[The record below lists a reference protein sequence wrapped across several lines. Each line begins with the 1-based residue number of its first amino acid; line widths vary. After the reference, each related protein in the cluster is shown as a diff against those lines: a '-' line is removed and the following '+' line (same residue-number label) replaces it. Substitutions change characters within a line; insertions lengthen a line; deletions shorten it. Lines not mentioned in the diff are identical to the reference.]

1 MVLIWHS
8 LQKSLLE
15 AYFYF
20 SKEFFKNVKNDLLCQ
35 KWHILI
41 KVKDKTSFLTCFQAT
56 NSQNKIHLMYLM
68 SIF

>member
-20 SKEFFKNVKNDLLCQ
+20 SKEFLKKIQNDLLCQ
-35 KWHILI
+35 KLHILI
-41 KVKDKTSFLTCFQAT
+41 KVKDKT
-56 NSQNKIHLMYLM
+56 
-68 SIF
+68 